1 MRVQERKA
9 SLFTGLGELAS
20 LEITQS
26 RARRQTLGISKPG
39 LSVSGNFSGS
49 SCQVLQQLADGQTR
63 LEQQNHLVGIDSY
76 LRAQRNN
83 LGDRALQCFFLRNGE
98 WLSQVMG

>member
-1 MRVQERKA
+1 MRVQTRET

-39 LSVSGNFSGS
+39 FSVSGNFSRS
-49 SCQVLQQLADGQTR
+49 RCQVLQQLADRQAR
-63 LEQQNHLVGIDSY
+63 LQQQNHLVGIDSY

-83 LGDRALQCFFLRNGE
+83 FVDRALQRFFLRKGE
-98 WLSQVMG
+98 RLSQVMG

>member
-1 MRVQERKA
+1 MRVQKRKA

-39 LSVSGNFSGS
+39 FSVSGSFSGS
-49 SCQVLQQLADGQTR
+49 SRQALQQFADGETR
-63 LEQQNHLVGIDSY
+63 LD
-76 LRAQRNN
+76 
-83 LGDRALQCFFLRNGE
+83 
-98 WLSQVMG
+98 